1 MSKQPRVAIDPD
13 TLKPIIEAMIF
24 ASEEPLSARALLR
37 LLAGDRENEAIP
49 EEVPPL
55 AAMMAESETAP
66 PETAPEEPA
75 APEEEQS
82 ASSAPE
88 SPDGDDD
95 ASELPP
101 VETPRETVEDDP
113 VETEPVEEIS
123 VETAAEEVETPSEEP
138 AVIPVP
144 EGWEEAPEPPAG
156 DPSGG
161 IDASM
166 GVGRL
171 VAIAGPGPDDEDDFS
186 GEETQEIPPEGDP
199 IPDGAVASEDPASP
213 LSGEDAGNEGGTGE
227 GMDIGDLMDALE
239 RTELRP
245 VRDERREVPAVLD
258 QAYLRAMI
266 DELNDEYDVSGRAFR
281 IVEVAGGFQFATVR
295 DYGEFVAMLSK
306 DKARRRLSPAALET
320 LAILAY
326 RQPVS
331 KPEVE
336 AIRGVN
342 CDQVLLSLME
352 KNLIAITGRSEA
364 VGRPLLYG
372 TTEEFLRIFG
382 LRGIGDL
389 PKLREIEELMEEDAY
404 NAEPVITVDAGTDAE
419 EIEAKVG
426 AAGHVHHDMDAGEAL
441 LSDGVPPAI
450 ESPGESGNAAAT
462 PEQPLE
468 DAGNDP
474 GEQQGGIEEAVAEP
488 ENGVEEPENGVEETE
503 TTEPAESPLVEDG
516 GAADAPEPQESLPE
530 SGTHG
535 GTEPQ
540 AEPGTQP
547 EPAEESVHPDELSDA
562 GPAIAE
568 EESAAA
574 EMHADAG
581 EEHTDAGSEIMDS
594 PEEPESMENLSEE
607 EPSHSGDAI
616 EHDIRT
622 A

>member
-37 LLAGDRENEAIP
+37 LLSGDRENEPAP

-55 AAMMAESETAP
+55 AAMMAEAETAA
-66 PETAPEEPA
+66 PETAAPETGPEEAA
-75 APEEEQS
+75 APEEEE
-82 ASSAPE
+82 AVPEEAGPPAP
-88 SPDGDDD
+88 DDTVP
-95 ASELPP
+95 ELPP

-113 VETEPVEEIS
+113 VETEPVEEPS
-123 VETAAEEVETPSEEP
+123 VETAVEEVETPSVEP
-138 AVIPVP
+138 ADMPVP
-144 EGWEEAPEPPAG
+144 EDLQESSEPPAG
-156 DPSGG
+156 DPSGI
-161 IDASM
+161 IDASA
-166 GVGRL
+166 GFERL
-171 VAIAGPGPDDEDDFS
+171 VAIADPGPDDEDDFS
-186 GEETQEIPPEGDP
+186 VEEARESLPEEDA
-199 IPDGAVASEDPASP
+199 IPDGAIPSAEIIPSV
-213 LSGEDAGNEGGTGE
+213 SGEDAGTEGGGGE
-227 GMDIGDLMDALE
+227 GMDIGDLVDALE
-239 RTELRP
+239 RAELRP
-245 VRDERREVPAVLD
+245 ARDERREVPAVLD

-266 DELNDEYDVSGRAFR
+266 DELNDEYDASGRAFR

-404 NAEPVITVDAGTDAE
+404 SAEPVITVDAGTDAE

-426 AAGHVHHDMDAGEAL
+426 AAGHIHHDMDAGEAL

-450 ESPGESGNAAAT
+450 ESPAETENA
-462 PEQPLE
+462 PGMPE
-468 DAGNDP
+468 DAPEDDGSDAV
-474 GEQQGGIEEAVAEP
+474 GEEEERGDEAIAEGENAVEQM
-488 ENGVEEPENGVEETE
+488 ESM
-503 TTEPAESPLVEDG
+503 EPAEPVVAEAGDAV
-516 GAADAPEPQESLPE
+516 AAVPEESLPE
-530 SGTHG
+530 
-535 GTEPQ
+535 PQ
-540 AEPGTQP
+540 AEYEELTEPETQP
-547 EPAEESVHPDELSDA
+547 EPAEQSAHPEELSDA
-562 GPAIAE
+562 GTGSAVAQE
-568 EESAAA
+568 EPVAA
-574 EMHADAG
+574 EPPAGEDPDAGGESMDAG
-581 EEHTDAGSEIMDS
+581 EEPESRENF
-594 PEEPESMENLSEE
+594 PEEESSG
-607 EPSHSGDAI
+607 SGDAI

>member
-37 LLAGDRENEAIP
+37 LLAGDRENEPAA

-55 AAMMAESETAP
+55 AAMMAEAETAQ
-66 PETAPEEPA
+66 PETAPQEPA

-82 ASSAPE
+82 EPAGLESPAQEEAAPE
-88 SPDGDDD
+88 
-95 ASELPP
+95 LPA

-113 VETEPVEEIS
+113 VETEPVGEPS
-123 VETAAEEVETPSEEP
+123 VETAVEEVQTPSEEP
-138 AVIPVP
+138 AATPAPEEQEDVP
-144 EGWEEAPEPPAG
+144 EAPAG
-156 DPSGG
+156 DVSGT
-161 IDASM
+161 IDASA
-166 GVGRL
+166 GFARA
-171 VAIAGPGPDDEDDFS
+171 VAIADPGPDDEDDFS
-186 GEETQEIPPEGDP
+186 EEDEISNAAEMPDDAIPSDEIISPVSGGEENAGT
-199 IPDGAVASEDPASP
+199 
-213 LSGEDAGNEGGTGE
+213 EDAAAG
-227 GMDIGDLMDALE
+227 GMDIDDLVDALE
-239 RTELRP
+239 RAESRP
-245 VRDERREVPAVLD
+245 VRDERREAPAVLD

-404 NAEPVITVDAGTDAE
+404 SAEPVITVDAGTDAE

-426 AAGHVHHDMDAGEAL
+426 AAGHVHHDIDAGEAL
-441 LSDGVPPAI
+441 LFDGDPPAM
-450 ESPGESGNAAAT
+450 EFPAEMEGPADMTEDD
-462 PEQPLE
+462 PEA
-468 DAGNDP
+468 AGNDAG
-474 GEQQGGIEEAVAEP
+474 GEEEGDVAEKEIAGREDAVHEAETTETAEAAVAEADDAALP
-488 ENGVEEPENGVEETE
+488 VPQENLPEPE
-503 TTEPAESPLVEDG
+503 AE
-516 GAADAPEPQESLPE
+516 PEPQER
-530 SGTHG
+530 
-535 GTEPQ
+535 
-540 AEPGTQP
+540 
-547 EPAEESVHPDELSDA
+547 PAEEDADPDEFSDA
-562 GPAIAE
+562 AAESAGEEDESAPEELPAIAGE
-568 EESAAA
+568 GEAAGESP
-574 EMHADAG
+574 DAG
-581 EEHTDAGSEIMDS
+581 EERTDAD
-594 PEEPESMENLSEE
+594 EEQESMEDLPEE
-607 EPSHSGDAI
+607 EPSRSGDAI